1 VVRPD
6 FRGQGGRF
14 ARDRTGGVETLS
26 LAARGQRQRI
36 GIARAIALEPRLI
49 VADEPITALDVSIQA
64 QVVNLFQDLQER
76 LGVAYL
82 FIAHDLSM
90 VRFLCQRVAVMFRGR
105 IVELGTT
112 AEIFREPVHPYT
124 RSLLSSVPIPDPDRE
139 RSRIRIPFDPDSV
152 VFTPEL

>member
-1 VVRPD
+1 
-6 FRGQGGRF
+6 
-14 ARDRTGGVETLS
+14 
-26 LAARGQRQRI
+26 
-36 GIARAIALEPRLI
+36 
-49 VADEPITALDVSIQA
+49 VSIQA